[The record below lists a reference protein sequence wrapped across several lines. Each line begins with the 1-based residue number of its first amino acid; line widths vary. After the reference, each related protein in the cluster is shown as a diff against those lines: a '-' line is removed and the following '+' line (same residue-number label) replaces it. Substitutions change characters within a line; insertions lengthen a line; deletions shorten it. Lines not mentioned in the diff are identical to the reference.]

1 MEWALLLHLANKQSI
16 KLKQFMKRYPIIAV
30 ASILTGLLFIF
41 STTTQAQ
48 QMQPLFPSVKKIEVT
63 GSAEIEVI
71 PDEIYF
77 SISLREY
84 FKDKDKNKVEIQE
97 LEKQLQ
103 TAVNAA
109 GIPKENFQIENIYG
123 YRYWPGRKKPSDFL
137 ESKRYVLKL
146 NNLSKVDDIM
156 AKVDAKG
163 IEYVN
168 ISRYEHSK
176 IEQYRKEIKT
186 KALQAAKDKAT
197 YLLQGVGEQMGGIL
211 EIQELGGSDGYPVPY
226 PMYNR
231 AANEMMMKS
240 EAMGGDM
247 AQQSEIDFRKIKI
260 HYEIRAV
267 FAIK

>member
-1 MEWALLLHLANKQSI
+1 
-16 KLKQFMKRYPIIAV
+16 MKRY
-30 ASILTGLLFIF
+30 LIF
-41 STTTQAQ
+41 SMAGILLSGLFMFSNSAQAQ
-48 QMQPLFPSVKKIEVT
+48 QMQPNFANTKKIEVT
-63 GSAEIEVI
+63 GSSEMEVI

-84 FKDKDKNKVEIQE
+84 FKDKDKNKVEITA

-109 GIPKENFQIENIYG
+109 GVPKENFQIENIYG
-123 YRYWPGRKKPSDFL
+123 YRYWPDRKKPVDFL

-146 NNLSKVDDIM
+146 NNLSKVDEIM

-163 IEYVN
+163 IEFVN

-186 KALQAAKDKAT
+186 KALIAAREKAT
-197 YLLQGVGEQMGGIL
+197 YLLQGIGEQISGIL
-211 EIQELGGSDGYPVPY
+211 EVQESGGNDGDY
-226 PMYNR
+226 PMPIYR
-231 AANEMMMKS
+231 ASNMMLKA
-240 EAMGGDM
+240 EAMQD
-247 AQQSEIDFRKIKI
+247 AVAAEPEIDFKKIKI
-260 HYEIRAV
+260 RYEIRAV